1 MFLRCLAKNR
11 SALTV
16 GFICHRYTLILTC
29 WVTDCLK
36 LKLKGRK
43 WHTLGLLVVHYEFLG
58 LFYSCPCSSPPGP
71 HIIPQPKRFESPLR
85 TRTQSPATKAQT
97 GLNPLHVEFPEN
109 ELFYRTGAELSR
121 VPGRRRADVL
131 NQVFSVWK
139 MGQRTALRH
148 QSQGRKEIK
157 ERNSSNFGAFTNED
171 CAPLETVS
179 KAVVRRQRGDWGGR
193 HKYE

>member
-1 MFLRCLAKNR
+1 MLLRCLAKNR

-58 LFYSCPCSSPPGP
+58 LFYSCRCSSPPGP

-109 ELFYRTGAELSR
+109 ELFYRTGAELSQF
-121 VPGRRRADVL
+121 PG
-131 NQVFSVWK
+131 
-139 MGQRTALRH
+139 G
-148 QSQGRKEIK
+148 
-157 ERNSSNFGAFTNED
+157 
-171 CAPLETVS
+171 
-179 KAVVRRQRGDWGGR
+179 GGR
-193 HKYE
+193 MFWTRCFLYERWDRGLRCDTSHRDERK